1 MSVFK
6 ELIARW
12 REEAD
17 LINLEG
23 RAAKALRGLMF
34 KDSALSNLELRLEE
48 IKIKVGNAEDD
59 YKKKKTGEE
68 LKEILWSLEDII
80 SKNHNPVF
88 KKDQDKMIFAVRLY
102 CEYDQLNTILK
113 DGNKKLS
120 AKEVPLKSYFNTSV
134 LMNERENYINQLL
147 KLFDLKQYAEMGS
160 YIFTLQEKSK
170 LMKNLKL
177 KTFLRALTTEAFTD
191 NVYVQINKKYNEEK
205 ENYLEN

>member
-34 KDSALSNLELRLEE
+34 KDSALRNLELRLEE

-59 YKKKKTGEE
+59 YKKKKTAEE

-88 KKDQDKMIFAVRLY
+88 IKDQEEMIFAVRLY

-113 DGNKKLS
+113 DSNKKLP

-134 LMNERENYINQLL
+134 LMNEREYYINQLL

-160 YIFTLQEKSK
+160 YIFNLQEKSK
-170 LMKNLKL
+170 LIKNLKL